1 MSDNYTD
8 LVKRLRAP
16 YTNMLELSPMRNK
29 AADVI
34 EAQAARIAHLEEMF
48 HGWRD
53 EARKASA
60 RIAELEKVID
70 VMYADG
76 DKTDARVMR
85 YKEIASKA
93 IREQVAIREEY
104 EAVISELKSALRP
117 FIEEYEGWS
126 ENDYKYVPA
135 NVLRARSALARVKDS
150 K

>member
-1 MSDNYTD
+1 MTDYTD
-8 LVKRLRAP
+8 IVGRLRTDNAP
-16 YTNMLELSPMRNK
+16 QHVRLA
-29 AADVI
+29 AADAI
-34 EAQAARIAHLEEMF
+34 EAQAARIAELDKLYLSSEYM
-48 HGWRD
+48 
-53 EARKASA
+53 RKLKDD
-60 RIAELEKVID
+60 RIAELEKIVD

-76 DKTDARVMR
+76 DKNDARVMR
-85 YKEIASKA
+85 YKAIASKA